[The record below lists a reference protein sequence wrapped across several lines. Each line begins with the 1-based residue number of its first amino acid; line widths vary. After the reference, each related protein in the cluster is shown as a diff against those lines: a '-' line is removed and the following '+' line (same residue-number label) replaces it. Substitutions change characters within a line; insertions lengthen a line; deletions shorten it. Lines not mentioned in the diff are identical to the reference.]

1 MKSTPH
7 PPNFPVGVSPRKA
20 YPLTVNQNLEPSL
33 SLRVLVVDDDP
44 ATRALVERDFVRR
57 GWMTQ
62 CAASAEEALQRLL
75 IDMFDVVVV
84 DVRMPGMDGLD
95 FVREA
100 KKIWP
105 WQGFVLL
112 SGHIDDAIIFA
123 ARDEG
128 ITEIL
133 EKPDGI
139 KRAADAVTAEAE
151 REAARFAAADAP
163 ASLTEIG
170 IHRLNMM
177 RHVTR
182 DALNALAEMRSLA
195 IRDELTGLYNRRHL
209 DEEIARHL
217 QLADRYN
224 HPVAVIMLDIDQF
237 KEVNDQL
244 GHHAGDS
251 LLKEFT
257 NALKAHVRATDVFA
271 RYGGDEF
278 VMILPQAHEH
288 EAIGLAQRILD
299 TVRAQEF
306 LAGDHPLRVT
316 TSVGI
321 AIYQPDRH
329 QRANTDLLRQADQA
343 LYRAKHSGRNT
354 LVCWH
359 HPPPDPE
366 TGEPEQSTD
375 GQALRG
381 RILVVDDEP
390 FICDIIQ
397 RILRKAHF
405 AVETASSVQQAQSI
419 LLKPGERFD
428 VLLCDLSLPDGNG
441 LEVIRRAREHDRELI
456 CMVITGN
463 ATTENAINA
472 LRQGAYDFITK
483 PVNGSVMNAALDR
496 ALAYRALLVEN
507 NRYREHLEEMVRV
520 KSAELSLALENIT
533 KSYQFSLETMVAMLD
548 SHEYETGQ
556 HSLRVRDLTL
566 ALARHMGYE
575 GRQLEEI
582 GRGAL
587 LHDIGKIG
595 IPDDVL
601 LKPGKLT
608 TQEWQVMRKHPE
620 IGYRFL
626 KNSDFL
632 KTAAGIVLSHHE
644 SFDGTGYPNHLKG
657 EEIDI
662 GARIFS
668 VIDSYD
674 AMRSPR
680 VYKESFSQD
689 KALAE
694 IRGKAG
700 TQFDPHVVKAFEAFL
715 PELEKIGN
723 WPR

>member
-1 MKSTPH
+1 M
-7 PPNFPVGVSPRKA
+7 
-20 YPLTVNQNLEPSL
+20 NQNREPSL

-44 ATRALVERDFVRR
+44 ATRALIERDFIQR

-62 CAASAEEALQRLL
+62 CAATAEEALQRLL

-112 SGHIDDAIIFA
+112 SGHLEDDIIA
-123 ARDEG
+123 AAKDEG

-133 EKPDGI
+133 EKPGGI
-139 KRAADAVTAEAE
+139 RQVAAAVATEAT
-151 REAARFAAADAP
+151 REEARFAASEAP

-182 DALNALAEMRSLA
+182 DAINALAEMRSLA
-195 IRDELTGLYNRRHL
+195 IRDELTGLYNRRYL
-209 DEEIARHL
+209 DEEIIRSL

-224 HPVAVIMLDIDQF
+224 HPVAVMMLDIDQF

-244 GHHAGDS
+244 GHHAGDT
-251 LLKEFT
+251 LLQEFT
-257 NALKAHVRATDVFA
+257 AALKTHVRASDVFA

-278 VMILPQAHEH
+278 VIILPQAHEH
-288 EAIGLAQRILD
+288 EATGLAQRILE
-299 TVRAQEF
+299 TVRNQAF
-306 LAGDHPLRVT
+306 LSGSQSLRVT
-316 TSVGI
+316 TSIGV
-321 AIYQPDRH
+321 AIYRPDRH
-329 QRANTDLLRQADQA
+329 QGETPDLIRQADQA
-343 LYRAKHSGRNT
+343 MYRAKRAGRDT
-354 LVCWH
+354 MICWH
-359 HPPPDPE
+359 HAPPEPAAGTEEKAGRD
-366 TGEPEQSTD
+366 GEV
-375 GQALRG
+375 RG
-381 RILVVDDEP
+381 RILIVDDEP
-390 FICDIIQ
+390 FIRDIIQ
-397 RILRKAHF
+397 RILNKARF
-405 AVETASSVQQAQSI
+405 ATETASTVQEAHAI

-428 VLLCDLSLPDGNG
+428 ALLCDLSLPDGNG
-441 LEVIRRAREHDRELI
+441 LEVIRRAREHDHELI

-463 ATTENAINA
+463 ATTENAVNA

-483 PVNGSVMNAALDR
+483 PINGTTMNAALER

-507 NRYREHLEEMVRV
+507 TRYREHLEEMVRV

-548 SHEYETGQ
+548 SREYETGQ

-644 SFDGTGYPNHLKG
+644 SFDGTGYPHHLKG
-657 EEIDI
+657 EQIDI

-680 VYKESFSQD
+680 VYKESFSKE

-700 TQFDPHVVKAFEAFL
+700 TQFDPEVVDAFEAFL

-723 WPR
+723 WPG

>member
-1 MKSTPH
+1 MK
-7 PPNFPVGVSPRKA
+7 
-20 YPLTVNQNLEPSL
+20 QNPESAI

-44 ATRALVERDFVRR
+44 ATREVIERDFARR
-57 GWMTQ
+57 GWMIQ
-62 CAASAEEALQRLL
+62 CAAAANEALQLLL
-75 IDMFDVVVV
+75 IGMFDVVVV
-84 DVRMPGMDGLD
+84 DLRMPGMDGLA
-95 FVREA
+95 FIREA

-105 WQGFVLL
+105 WQGFVIL
-112 SGHIDDAIIFA
+112 SGHLDGQIVAE
-123 ARDEG
+123 ARSEG
-128 ITEIL
+128 VEEIRA
-133 EKPDGI
+133 KPDGVMDL
-139 KRAADAVTAEAE
+139 ADAVMAEAA
-151 REAARFAAADAP
+151 REAARFASGGAP

-209 DEEIARHL
+209 DEEIARNL
-217 QLADRYN
+217 QLANRYN
-224 HPVAVIMLDIDQF
+224 HPVAVMMLDIDQF
-237 KEVNDQL
+237 KDVNDQL
-244 GHHAGDS
+244 GHHAGDT

-257 NALKAHVRATDVFA
+257 DALKAHVRATDVLA

-288 EAIGLAQRILD
+288 EASGLAQRILD
-299 TVRAQEF
+299 TIRGREF
-306 LAGDHPLRVT
+306 LSTSHPLRVT
-316 TSVGI
+316 TSIGI

-329 QRANTDLLRQADQA
+329 QGEAPDLLHQADQA
-343 LYRAKHSGRNT
+343 MYRAKHSGRNT
-354 LVCWH
+354 MVCWH
-359 HPPPDPE
+359 HPPPGPE
-366 TGEPEQSTD
+366 TGEGEPLA
-375 GQALRG
+375 GNQALRG
-381 RILVVDDEP
+381 RMLVVDDEP
-390 FICDIIQ
+390 FIRDIIQ

-405 AVETASSVQQAQSI
+405 DVDTASGVQAALAM
-419 LLKPGERFD
+419 LLKPGERYD
-428 VLLCDLSLPDGNG
+428 VLLCDLSLPDGHG

-463 ATTENAINA
+463 ATTENAVNA

-483 PVNGSVMNAALDR
+483 PVNSSAMNAALDR

-548 SHEYETGQ
+548 SREYETGQ

-595 IPDDVL
+595 IPDAVL
-601 LKPGKLT
+601 LKPDRLT
-608 TQEWQVMRKHPE
+608 AQEWQVMRKHPE

-644 SFDGTGYPNHLKG
+644 SFDGTGYPHHLRG

-680 VYKESFSQD
+680 VYKESFSRE

-700 TQFDPHVVKAFEAFL
+700 TQFDPAVVKAFENFL

-723 WPR
+723 WPNG